1 MGRVSNQSIVS
12 VWEANNFATSP
23 CQPPPNSTELA
34 SRVRKQWL
42 KRSWSGLL
50 LLGRNGNWWMI
61 SLETLVESTWQDGYQ
76 LWQLNALQS
85 QPKTNIWK
93 IGNSS
98 KNFGECDDLMTCI
111 VQASWIAELHAS
123 TLLEL
128 KFQAKYEWRSI
139 FGLGICS
146 VVQIWSTLV
155 PYVCWRNAAGA
166 EMDPSAFAGCLQ
178 CSITS

>member
-1 MGRVSNQSIVS
+1 
-12 VWEANNFATSP
+12 
-23 CQPPPNSTELA
+23 
-34 SRVRKQWL
+34 
-42 KRSWSGLL
+42 
-50 LLGRNGNWWMI
+50 MI

-123 TLLEL
+123 TLLES

-139 FGLGICS
+139 FGLGICK
-146 VVQIWSTLV
+146 VVQIWSTVV

-178 CSITS
+178 CSITGQSPKWLYVNISQSNYAWTNILHPSPILSVAHYNTILCQYHS

>member
-1 MGRVSNQSIVS
+1 MSISVYGIPMYTILYMLRQGRVSNQSIVS

-76 LWQLNALQS
+76 LYGNWMHYKVSRKQIFGKLATARKTLGNVMIWWHALC
-85 QPKTNIWK
+85 K
-93 IGNSS
+93 
-98 KNFGECDDLMTCI
+98 
-111 VQASWIAELHAS
+111 
-123 TLLEL
+123 LLEL
-128 KFQAKYEWRSI
+128 QNCMLQPCLNQNSRRNMND
-139 FGLGICS
+139 
-146 VVQIWSTLV
+146 V
-155 PYVCWRNAAGA
+155 P
-166 EMDPSAFAGCLQ
+166 F
-178 CSITS
+178 